1 MLFIVLNCKEFQDS
15 GPFSMAQTSL
25 DPYEA
30 LANAGPAA
38 QKLTE
43 GALAHLGLSPEGL
56 LYVIET
62 GISPPA
68 RKVGRKRRR
77 NLIFDVPLKSIP
89 GTVLQAESMTGEF
102 NFLVE
107 LDRRCDLLAVFDQPI
122 TINIAITD
130 CLGRRTRTTYT
141 GDYLVID
148 PKRACVYEIKA
159 DSELEKLIR
168 ERPEDWIIDQDGY
181 HYLPASKY
189 FKSMGIEHIVVP
201 VSSLSSLRA
210 DNLRLLTSAREALDT
225 KKYRKARQGIRELL
239 KIESTIRVSDVL
251 ERIGECDE
259 TPILQLL
266 DAEEIF
272 ADLDHVT
279 LSDPSSVWIST
290 SLDMAKIAQESS
302 RGLADLLHSSEI
314 DTTDVIDP
322 RYELE
327 VATRLAIIQGTTRTN
342 SNGKEVSARTIRRYL
357 AAFRESDGDPRSL
370 VPHWGNC
377 GNHDP
382 LIGTVHLSL
391 LEAFI
396 RAGKGDKND
405 PTVSSCFN
413 AYKDAFPEAKLEH
426 GFFDE
431 RPVSRS
437 TFYTYWDRI
446 SLKNEDSFNKGGRR
460 LENQQAD
467 SFDPGKKTI
476 IATRPLAVAHI
487 DHWKTDLHLV
497 VGYINGAK
505 ITKRAWLTAMVD
517 AFSGEVLAIWLSFA
531 DPSKKSCT
539 MVIRDCVRRHG
550 RLPEMII
557 VDGGSDFRSK
567 HFFVMLSTLKVVRC
581 ERPPEDPRF
590 GQQVERLFKDF
601 KDRFA
606 RGLPGFGIS
615 IERAR
620 AVSAAFKAQASS
632 SLTLLEAFEA
642 IEAFAFQG
650 YNNSLKPGEASSR
663 YAIRHRAEKLYPHG
677 GRKVTW
683 DMKFLIATSIESP
696 GNNYKL
702 WTGRGIHVYDKWY
715 SSPRLLAYRGYKKDI
730 SVRLEPYADSIIYVC
745 IEGKWLECRNSEAP
759 LQLAMTETS
768 LLFRSAERYDLS
780 ALRAEL
786 TNDMNRCVAEIV
798 NEKLHEIASRKESGS
813 SQPATTDKK
822 SGDPVESS
830 TFVPFNFDDIEPY
843 ENETP

>member
-1 MLFIVLNCKEFQDS
+1 
-15 GPFSMAQTSL
+15 MAQTSL

-43 GALAHLGLSPEGL
+43 GSLARLGLSPEGL
-56 LYVIET
+56 SYVIET

-89 GTVLQAESMTGEF
+89 GVVLQAESMTGEF

-107 LDRRCDLLAVFDQPI
+107 LDRRSDLLAVFDQPI
-122 TINIAITD
+122 TIKVGITD
-130 CLGRRTRTTYT
+130 STGRRTRTTYT
-141 GDYLVID
+141 GDYLAID
-148 PKRACVYEIKA
+148 QQRVCVYEIKA
-159 DSELEKLIR
+159 DSELERLIR
-168 ERPEDWIIDQDGY
+168 ERPEDWILDQDGY
-181 HYLPASKY
+181 YYLPASKH
-189 FKSMGIEHIVVP
+189 FNSMGIEHVIVP
-201 VSSLSSLRA
+201 VSSLNSLRA
-210 DNLRLLTSAREALDT
+210 DNLRLLTSAREAPDT
-225 KKYRKARQGIRELL
+225 KKYRKARQGIRDLL
-239 KIESTIRVSDVL
+239 KHESTMRVSDLL
-251 ERIGECDE
+251 ERIGEFDE

-266 DAEEIF
+266 DSEEVF
-272 ADLDHVT
+272 ADLDRVT

-290 SLDMAKIAQESS
+290 RLDLAKIAQEASS
-302 RGLADLLHSSEI
+302 SLVNFLRSSQI
-314 DTTDVIDP
+314 DTNDVIDP

-342 SNGKEVSARTIRRYL
+342 SNGNEVSQRTIRRYRK
-357 AAFRESDGDPRSL
+357 AFREADGDPRRL
-370 VPHWGNC
+370 VPLWGNC
-377 GNHDP
+377 GNKDS
-382 LIGTVHLSL
+382 LIGTVHMSF

-396 RAGKGDKND
+396 REGKGDRND
-405 PTVSSCFN
+405 VSTSSCFI
-413 AYKDAFPEAKLEH
+413 AYKKAFPQARADL
-426 GFFDE
+426 GFFDD
-431 RPVSRS
+431 RPVCRS

-446 SLKNEDSFNKGGRR
+446 SLKNEDSFKKGGRR

-467 SFDPGKKTI
+467 SFDPAKKTI
-476 IATRPLAVAHI
+476 IATRPFAVAHI

-517 AFSGEVLAIWLSFA
+517 AFNGEVLAIWLSFA

-539 MVIRDCVRRHG
+539 MVIRDCARRHG

-557 VDGGSDFRSK
+557 VDGGSDFRSS
-567 HFFVMLSTLKVVRC
+567 HFFVMLATLKVVRC

-615 IERAR
+615 IERSR
-620 AVSAAFKAQASS
+620 AVSAAFKAAESS

-642 IEAFAFQG
+642 IEAFAFRG
-650 YNNSLKPGEASSR
+650 YNNGPKPGETSSR
-663 YAIRHRAEKLYPHG
+663 YAIRQKAERSYPHG
-677 GRKVTW
+677 GRKVSW

-696 GNNYKL
+696 DDHYKL

-715 SSPRLLAYRGYKKDI
+715 SSPRLLVYRGYKKDI
-730 SVRLEPYADSIIYVC
+730 SVRLEPYADSVIYVC

-759 LQLAMTETS
+759 LQLAMSETS
-768 LLFRSAERYDLS
+768 LLFRSAERHDLS

-798 NEKLHEIASRKESGS
+798 NEKLREIAGRKESGS
-813 SQPATTDKK
+813 SQPTASDAY
-822 SGDPVESS
+822 SDDSPEPS

>member
-1 MLFIVLNCKEFQDS
+1 
-15 GPFSMAQTSL
+15 MAQTSL
-25 DPYEA
+25 NLYEA
-30 LANAGPAA
+30 LAKAGPAA
-38 QKLTE
+38 QRLSE
-43 GALAHLGLSPEGL
+43 EALKHFSLSPEGL
-56 LYVIET
+56 SYVIET

-89 GTVLQAESMTGEF
+89 GVVLQAESMTGEF

-122 TINIAITD
+122 TIKVGITD
-130 CLGRRTRTTYT
+130 SIGRRTRTTYT
-141 GDYLVID
+141 ADYLAID
-148 PKRACVYEIKA
+148 QQRVCVYEIKA
-159 DSELEKLIR
+159 DSELERLIR
-168 ERPEDWIIDQDGY
+168 ERPEDWILDQDGY
-181 HYLPASKY
+181 HYLPASKH
-189 FKSMGIEHIVVP
+189 FNSMGIEHVIVP

-210 DNLRLLTSAREALDT
+210 DNLRLLTSAREAPDT
-225 KKYRKARQGIRELL
+225 RRYRKARQGIRDLL
-239 KIESTIRVSDVL
+239 KHESTMRVSDVL
-251 ERIGECDE
+251 ERIGELDE

-266 DAEEIF
+266 DSEDVF
-272 ADLDHVT
+272 ADLDRVT

-290 SLDMAKIAQESS
+290 RLELAKIAQESS
-302 RGLADLLHSSEI
+302 SSLANLLSSSEI
-314 DTTDVIDP
+314 DTNDVIDP

-342 SNGKEVSARTIRRYL
+342 SNGEEVSERTIRRYRK
-357 AAFRESDGDPRSL
+357 AFREANGDPRSL
-370 VPHWGNC
+370 VPLWSNC
-377 GNHDP
+377 GNSDP
-382 LIGTVHLSL
+382 LFGTVHLSF

-405 PTVSSCFN
+405 LSTSSCFI
-413 AYKDAFPEAKLEH
+413 AYEKAFPEAKHEL

-467 SFDPGKKTI
+467 SFDPAKKTI
-476 IATRPLAVAHI
+476 IATRPFAVAHI

-517 AFSGEVLAIWLSFA
+517 AFNGEVLAIWLSFA

-539 MVIRDCVRRHG
+539 MVIRDCARRHG

-557 VDGGSDFRSK
+557 VDGGSDFRSN
-567 HFFVMLSTLKVVRC
+567 HFFVMLATLKVVRC

-615 IERAR
+615 IERSR
-620 AVSAAFKAQASS
+620 AVSGAFKAAESS

-642 IEAFAFQG
+642 IEAFAFRG
-650 YNNSLKPGEASSR
+650 YNNGPKPGETSSR
-663 YAIRHRAEKLYPHG
+663 YAIRQRAEKSYPHG

-696 GNNYKL
+696 DDHYKL
-702 WTGRGIHVYDKWY
+702 WTGRGVHVYDKWY
-715 SSPRLLAYRGYKKDI
+715 SSPRLLVYRGHKKDI
-730 SVRLEPYADSIIYVC
+730 SVRLEPYVDSVIYVC

-768 LLFRSAERYDLS
+768 LLFRSAERHDLS

-798 NEKLHEIASRKESGS
+798 NEKLREIAERKESGS
-813 SQPATTDKK
+813 SQPSTSDANSDDATG
-822 SGDPVESS
+822 SP

>member
-1 MLFIVLNCKEFQDS
+1 
-15 GPFSMAQTSL
+15 MAQTSL
-25 DPYEA
+25 DPYQA

-43 GALAHLGLSPEGL
+43 GVLTRLGLSPEGL
-56 LYVIET
+56 SYIIET
-62 GISPPA
+62 GVSPPA

-122 TINIAITD
+122 TIKVAITN
-130 CLGRRTRTTYT
+130 CLGHRTRTTYT
-141 GDYLVID
+141 ADYLVID
-148 PKRACVYEIKA
+148 PQKVCAYEVKA
-159 DSELEKLIR
+159 DSELQRLIR
-168 ERPEDWIIDQDGY
+168 ERPEDWIVDQDGY
-181 HYLPASKY
+181 RYLPASKC
-189 FKSMGIEHIVVP
+189 FKSMGIEHVVVP

-210 DNLRLLTSAREALDT
+210 DNLRLLTSAREAPDT
-225 KKYRKARQGIRELL
+225 KKYRKVRQGIRDLIKL
-239 KIESTIRVSDVL
+239 ESTMRVSDVL

-272 ADLDHVT
+272 ADLDRVT

-302 RGLADLLHSSEI
+302 SSLANLLGSSAI

-342 SNGKEVSARTIRRYL
+342 SKGKEVSARTIRRYRST
-357 AAFRESDGDPRSL
+357 FRESDGDPRSL
-370 VPHWGNC
+370 VPLWRNC
-377 GNHDP
+377 GNGDP
-382 LIGTVHLSL
+382 LIGTVHLSF

-396 RAGKGDKND
+396 RAGKGNKND
-405 PTVSSCFN
+405 PSISSCFI

-426 GFFDE
+426 GFFDD

-437 TFYTYWDRI
+437 TFYTHWDRI
-446 SLKNEDSFNKGGRR
+446 SLKNENSFNKGGRR

-476 IATRPLAVAHI
+476 IATRPFAVAHI

-497 VGYINGAK
+497 VGYINGTK

-550 RLPEMII
+550 RLPEMVI

-620 AVSAAFKAQASS
+620 AVSAAFKAAASS

-642 IEAFAFQG
+642 IEAFAFGG
-650 YNNSLKPGEASSR
+650 YNNSPKANEASSR
-663 YAIRHRAEKLYPHG
+663 YAIRHKADRLYPHG
-677 GRKVTW
+677 GRKITW

-696 GNNYKL
+696 NDHYKL

-715 SSPRLLAYRGYKKDI
+715 SSPRLLAYRGYKKDL

-745 IEGKWLECRNSEAP
+745 IKGKWLECRNSEAP
-759 LQLAMTETS
+759 LQLAMAETS
-768 LLFRSAERYDLS
+768 LLFRSAERHDLS

-786 TNDMNRCVAEIV
+786 ANDMNRCVAEIV
-798 NEKLHEIASRKESGS
+798 NEKLHEIAERKEPCISRPVIS
-813 SQPATTDKK
+813 DSTNFD
-822 SGDPVESS
+822 DPQESS

-843 ENETP
+843 ENETS